1 MLNRKKQFVVLLLL
15 LCCITST
22 IVLAKMEPPS
32 NTRLHSA
39 AQLDSLIVL
48 TFDQYRIPQQQVQMN
63 SVQIDSLFSRN
74 IYTVTVPQNFSKTSF
89 HYRLH
94 QNLWPYNAIT
104 TAQVEFPEK
113 NLRIHILVN
122 GKVHRSLFINTE

>member
-1 MLNRKKQFVVLLLL
+1 MLNRKKEFIVLLLL
-15 LCCITST
+15 LSCVAST
-22 IVLAKMEPPS
+22 IVLAKMDPPP

-39 AQLDSLIVL
+39 AQLDSLITL
-48 TFDQYRIPQQQVQMN
+48 TFDQYRISQQRVRVQR
-63 SVQIDSLFSRN
+63 VQIDSLFNRN

-89 HYRLH
+89 HHSLH
-94 QNLWPYNAIT
+94 QNLWPYKAET

-122 GKVHRSLFINTE
+122 DKVHRSLFINTE